1 MEEKYYEAQVFKD
14 LKINDEIF
22 EGYKFTDCEFENCV
36 FESCRLLSC
45 SFSGCSFIKCT
56 VMSLEAE
63 AHSRIQYVEFDRCNL
78 IGVHWE
84 ELMPDG
90 AFAEPIKGFY
100 GCRLKYNTFSEMNL
114 KKFDFTGNEISD
126 SMFADCRLQESR
138 MKGCKLEGTEFFKC
152 DLRKADLRGTAGYQ
166 MDIRSCKLN
175 GARFS
180 FPEVVN
186 LLNGLEIEIEY

>member
-14 LKINDEIF
+14 LKISDEIF
-22 EGYKFTDCEFENCV
+22 EGY
-36 FESCRLLSC
+36 
-45 SFSGCSFIKCT
+45 KCT

-126 SMFADCRLQESR
+126 SMFADCRLQQSR
-138 MKGCKLEGTEFFKC
+138 MKGCKL
-152 DLRKADLRGTAGYQ
+152 AGNCRVSDGYPV
-166 MDIRSCKLN
+166 M
-175 GARFS
+175 
-180 FPEVVN
+180 
-186 LLNGLEIEIEY
+186 